1 MLKLKENVNVE
12 QFLNFWAE
20 SKTVDRAGHMYQA
33 YASAVVELAALK
45 AKTHDYLVP
54 VKSGKAYV
62 PGFDPDRLEEVG
74 ALHAGIEEKK
84 AAIKAIEADIE
95 CFMQITAH
103 PTVGVLTSRVA
114 QNRNR
119 LQMAEDDLRYVVRGL
134 TVTHPEL
141 LPQQIVALP
150 EATAAAA
157 YHEKT
162 KGETEEQIAALKI
175 KIDAA
180 TKIFAKYIK

>member
-1 MLKLKENVNVE
+1 MLKLKENVE

-45 AKTHDYLVP
+45 AKTCDYLAP
-54 VKSGKAYV
+54 AKSGKAFV
-62 PGFDPDRLEEVG
+62 VGFDPDRLEEVA
-74 ALHAGIEEKK
+74 ALFEGIERQKETIESI
-84 AAIKAIEADIE
+84 AYDIDAYMIITGLPAIGSLSA
-95 CFMQITAH
+95 QVAH
-103 PTVGVLTSRVA
+103 
-114 QNRNR
+114 NRNR

-134 TVTHPEL
+134 TAAHPEL
-141 LPQQIVALP
+141 LPQQIVSLP
-150 EATAAAA
+150 EAVAAAT

-162 KGETEEQIAALKI
+162 KEEAEEQIAGLKT